1 MSSNASSSSTADDGS
16 FVKIDSKDVKLRQRK
31 TSITG
36 RKKSQSQLNTEAILS
51 GSIDSISRTVPE
63 QYAKYVQKLKPVI
76 SPVMD
81 VLYIIVPYVFMLA
94 SKLKDVWE
102 MLQPYHPEEL
112 GGAFCGLLMV
122 YFGGTYVSTIA
133 AVEAFR
139 QCGWQRT
146 ETHVKVLMENYRA
159 AKVESAKDDARDDD
173 GDGIPD
179 IQQISNNDLYR
190 RKLLLLAKSVNPD
203 NVTNALAGIWSGVF
217 GVVCTLR
224 IQFAQAVTL
233 GAAIGDVVHKGVHKY
248 LEPTILTMI
257 PEEHNYL
264 RKWVPSVVR
273 YTCRSFAVSIAWL
286 LQRVIS
292 AFHSAIRGS
301 EMTIKGVSMYLKRH
315 GHIDEVPKEGSQ
327 LWFCLMFGLAI
338 SGFLWQ
344 LRMGFTLPFPLNVI
358 FLPFSIFEWFLTN
371 MIGSNL

>member
-63 QYAKYVQKLKPVI
+63 QYAKYMQKLKPVI

-94 SKLKDVWE
+94 SRLKDVWE

-146 ETHVKVLMENYRA
+146 E
-159 AKVESAKDDARDDD
+159 RD
-173 GDGIPD
+173 
-179 IQQISNNDLYR
+179 S
-190 RKLLLLAKSVNPD
+190 RK
-203 NVTNALAGIWSGVF
+203 
-217 GVVCTLR
+217 
-224 IQFAQAVTL
+224 
-233 GAAIGDVVHKGVHKY
+233 
-248 LEPTILTMI
+248 
-257 PEEHNYL
+257 
-264 RKWVPSVVR
+264 
-273 YTCRSFAVSIAWL
+273 
-286 LQRVIS
+286 
-292 AFHSAIRGS
+292 
-301 EMTIKGVSMYLKRH
+301 
-315 GHIDEVPKEGSQ
+315 
-327 LWFCLMFGLAI
+327 
-338 SGFLWQ
+338 
-344 LRMGFTLPFPLNVI
+344 
-358 FLPFSIFEWFLTN
+358 
-371 MIGSNL
+371 